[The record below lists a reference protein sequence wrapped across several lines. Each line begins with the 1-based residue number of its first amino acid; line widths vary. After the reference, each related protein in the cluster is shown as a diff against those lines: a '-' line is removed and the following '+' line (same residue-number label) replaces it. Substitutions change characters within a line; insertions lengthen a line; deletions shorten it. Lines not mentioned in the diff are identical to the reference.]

1 MADSKPAEF
10 FYKLSECKDFN
21 GDSKFPLLSKLG
33 PALLTCYNSSSAA
46 ETDFSVLNSIVAD
59 KCRGNT
65 SQQRLEDRM
74 RVKSNIFQCRLD
86 CTRCKDKEEEE
97 FIQEDGEGEKKKTR
111 VKHCHCSVW
120 KPSEK
125 LVDNGQYEGWSAF
138 TKIQIKNST
147 LQRKERK
154 LRLRDYKM
162 QWMTKLSRT
171 EERRT

>member
-1 MADSKPAEF
+1 M
-10 FYKLSECKDFN
+10 
-21 GDSKFPLLSKLG
+21 LG
-33 PALLTCYNSSSAA
+33 PPLLTCYNSSSAA

-86 CTRCKDKEEEE
+86 CTRCKEKEEEE

-111 VKHCHCSVW
+111 VKHYHCSVW

-125 LVDNGQYEGWSAF
+125 LVDSMRGGQPSQRYKLHLAKKREEAELERLQNAVDDQVIKDRRKKNLNEAMDRLKR
-138 TKIQIKNST
+138 KIRRKNA
-147 LQRKERK
+147 L
-154 LRLRDYKM
+154 
-162 QWMTKLSRT
+162 LSFHFSHSQNSN
-171 EERRT
+171 